1 MTAGIPRGYLLDRL
15 QDEVREAFE
24 SAVARLREAG
34 LSLRDVALPHA
45 SDTPAVYLTLCLA
58 EAAAVHARTLETM
71 PEAYTTPVRLRLE
84 MGRYI
89 AGEDYV
95 RALNGQEVLRDEV
108 DAALATCDVLMLPT
122 LPILAPPIGAPTI
135 RVGDSDEPVRNIML
149 RLTQLFNL
157 TRHPAMTLPVGV
169 SAEGLA
175 IGLQLVGS
183 STERLLDV
191 AAAVEAALRHGD
203 GSLAGNAAGAPVP
216 DID

>member
-1 MTAGIPRGYLLDRL
+1 MPR
-15 QDEVREAFE
+15 
-24 SAVARLREAG
+24 S
-34 LSLRDVALPHA
+34 P
-45 SDTPAVYLTLCLA
+45 
-58 EAAAVHARTLETM
+58 
-71 PEAYTTPVRLRLE
+71 
-84 MGRYI
+84 
-89 AGEDYV
+89 
-95 RALNGQEVLRDEV
+95 
-108 DAALATCDVLMLPT
+108 TCDVLMLPT

-203 GSLAGNAAGAPVP
+203 GSTRLASAARGSASA